1 MSMRLLDWQQLHKLM
16 LNLAEIL
23 TIIIGLLLALV
34 FVDGIRR
41 SIKTRKNKFKV
52 DLVEPSRSKIEGLED
67 IYNPSAEEAEF
78 LEELE
83 KSVEDIHIHK
93 GHGLFIINLCSKDS
107 ETFSY
112 TSLSKSLSSYRSK
125 FEDKGFFTLRD
136 STEEVLFSIINAKA
150 PGSFLEEKS
159 SSDLALVLD
168 PNKTSKVVE
177 SFDLMF
183 LVAKSLSETFSCSLL
198 DENRN
203 LLTKQM
209 LEHMRDESQEFQRQR
224 LANVS

>member
-1 MSMRLLDWQQLHKLM
+1 M

-41 SIKTRKNKFKV
+41 SIKTRKNKLKV
-52 DLVEPSRSKIEGLED
+52 DLVQPSAPEAGELED
-67 IYNPSAEEAEF
+67 ISDPIIDEAEF
-78 LEELE
+78 LDELE
-83 KSVEDIHIHK
+83 ESVEDIPILK
-93 GHGLFIINLCSKDS
+93 GHSLIIFNLCSKDN

-112 TSLSKSLSSYRSK
+112 TTLSINLSSYSFL
-125 FEDKGFFTLRD
+125 FEDKGFFTFRD
-136 STEEVLFSIINAKA
+136 NTEELLFSLINAKK
-150 PGSFLEEKS
+150 PGNFLEEKT
-159 SSDLALVLD
+159 SSDIALVLD
-168 PNKTSKVVE
+168 PSKTPKVVE

-183 LVAKSLSETFSCSLL
+183 SVAKSLSEDFSCSLL

>member
-1 MSMRLLDWQQLHKLM
+1 M

-23 TIIIGLLLALV
+23 TVIIGLLLALV

-41 SIKTRKNKFKV
+41 SVKTRKNKLKV
-52 DLVEPSRSKIEGLED
+52 DLVQPSAPETEEFEDISGPTVNETEFFDALED
-67 IYNPSAEEAEF
+67 
-78 LEELE
+78 
-83 KSVEDIHIHK
+83 SVEDIPVLK
-93 GHGLFIINLCSKDS
+93 GHSLIIFNLCSKDN

-112 TSLSKSLSSYRSK
+112 TTLSKSLSSYSFL
-125 FEDKGFFTLRD
+125 FEDKGFFTFRD
-136 STEEVLFSIINAKA
+136 NTEEILFSLINAKK
-150 PGSFLEEKS
+150 PGNFLEEKT
-159 SSDLALVLD
+159 SSDIALVLD
-168 PNKTSKVVE
+168 PSKTPKVVE

-183 LVAKSLSETFSCSLL
+183 SVAKSLSESFSCSLL

-209 LEHMRDESQEFQRQR
+209 LDHMRDESQEFQRQR

>member
-1 MSMRLLDWQQLHKLM
+1 M

-41 SIKTRKNKFKV
+41 SIKTRKNKLKV
-52 DLVEPSRSKIEGLED
+52 DLVQPSAPKPGELED
-67 IYNPSAEEAEF
+67 IPDPTIDKAEF
-78 LEELE
+78 LDELE
-83 KSVEDIHIHK
+83 ESVEDIPILK
-93 GHGLFIINLCSKDS
+93 GHSLIIFNLCSKDN

-112 TSLSKSLSSYRSK
+112 TALSKSLSSYSFL
-125 FEDKGFFTLRD
+125 FEDKGFFTFRD
-136 STEEVLFSIINAKA
+136 NTEEILFSIINAKK
-150 PGSFLEEKS
+150 PGNFLEEKT
-159 SSDLALVLD
+159 SSDIALVLD
-168 PNKTSKVVE
+168 PSKTPKVVE
-177 SFDLMF
+177 SFDIMF
-183 LVAKSLSETFSCSLL
+183 SVAKCLSEDFSCSLL

-209 LEHMRDESQEFQRQR
+209 LDHMRDESQEFQRQR

>member
-1 MSMRLLDWQQLHKLM
+1 M

-23 TIIIGLLLALV
+23 TVIIGLLLALV

-41 SIKTRKNKFKV
+41 SVKTRKNKLKV
-52 DLVEPSRSKIEGLED
+52 DLVQ
-67 IYNPSAEEAEF
+67 PSAPET
-78 LEELE
+78 EELE
-83 KSVEDIHIHK
+83 NISVPTVDETEFFDELEDSVEDIPILK
-93 GHGLFIINLCSKDS
+93 GQSLIIFNLCSKDN

-112 TSLSKSLSSYRSK
+112 TTLSKNLSSYSFL
-125 FEDKGFFTLRD
+125 FEDKGFFTFRD
-136 STEEVLFSIINAKA
+136 NTEEILFSLINAKK
-150 PGSFLEEKS
+150 PGNFLEEKT
-159 SSDLALVLD
+159 SSDIALVLD
-168 PNKTSKVVE
+168 PSKTPKVVE

-183 LVAKSLSETFSCSLL
+183 SVAKSLSEDYSCSLL

-209 LEHMRDESQEFQRQR
+209 LDHMRDESQEFQRQR

>member
-1 MSMRLLDWQQLHKLM
+1 M

-41 SIKTRKNKFKV
+41 SIKTRKNKLKV
-52 DLVEPSRSKIEGLED
+52 DLVQPSAPKAGELED
-67 IYNPSAEEAEF
+67 IPDPTIDKAEF
-78 LEELE
+78 LDELE
-83 KSVEDIHIHK
+83 ESVEDIPILK
-93 GHGLFIINLCSKDS
+93 GHSLIIFNLCSKDN

-112 TSLSKSLSSYRSK
+112 TALSKSLSSYSFL
-125 FEDKGFFTLRD
+125 FEDKGFFSFID
-136 STEEVLFSIINAKA
+136 NTEEILFSIINAKK
-150 PGSFLEEKS
+150 PGNFLEEKT
-159 SSDLALVLD
+159 SSDIALVLD
-168 PNKTSKVVE
+168 PSKTPKVVE

-183 LVAKSLSETFSCSLL
+183 SVAKSLSEDFSCSLL

>member
-1 MSMRLLDWQQLHKLM
+1 M

-41 SIKTRKNKFKV
+41 SIKTRKNKLKV
-52 DLVEPSRSKIEGLED
+52 DLVQPSAPEAGELED
-67 IYNPSAEEAEF
+67 ISDPTIDKAEF
-78 LEELE
+78 LDELE
-83 KSVEDIHIHK
+83 ESVEDIPILK
-93 GHGLFIINLCSKDS
+93 GHSLIIFNLCSKDN

-112 TSLSKSLSSYRSK
+112 IALSKSLSSYSFL
-125 FEDKGFFTLRD
+125 FEEKGFFTFRD
-136 STEEVLFSIINAKA
+136 NTEEILFSIINAKK
-150 PGSFLEEKS
+150 PGNFLEEKT
-159 SSDLALVLD
+159 SSDIALVLD
-168 PNKTSKVVE
+168 PSKTPKVVE

-183 LVAKSLSETFSCSLL
+183 SVAKSLSEDFSCSLL

>member
-1 MSMRLLDWQQLHKLM
+1 M

-23 TIIIGLLLALV
+23 TVIIGLLLALV

-41 SIKTRKNKFKV
+41 SVKTRKNKLKV
-52 DLVEPSRSKIEGLED
+52 DLVQPSVPETEELED
-67 IYNPSAEEAEF
+67 IPGPTIDETEF
-78 LEELE
+78 LDELE
-83 KSVEDIHIHK
+83 DSVEDIPILK
-93 GHGLFIINLCSKDS
+93 GHSLIIFNLSSKDN

-112 TSLSKSLSSYRSK
+112 TTLSKSLSSYSFL
-125 FEDKGFFTLRD
+125 FEDKGFFTFRD
-136 STEEVLFSIINAKA
+136 NTEEILFSIINAKK
-150 PGSFLEEKS
+150 PGNFLEEKT
-159 SSDLALVLD
+159 SSDIALVLD
-168 PNKTSKVVE
+168 PSKTPKVVE

-183 LVAKSLSETFSCSLL
+183 SGAKSLSESFSCSLL

>member
-1 MSMRLLDWQQLHKLM
+1 M

-23 TIIIGLLLALV
+23 TVIIGLLLALV

-41 SIKTRKNKFKV
+41 SVKTRKNKLKV
-52 DLVEPSRSKIEGLED
+52 DLVQPSAPETEEFEDISGPIVDETEFFDELED
-67 IYNPSAEEAEF
+67 
-78 LEELE
+78 
-83 KSVEDIHIHK
+83 SVEDIPVLK
-93 GHGLFIINLCSKDS
+93 GHSLIIFNLCSKDN
-107 ETFSY
+107 ETFSS
-112 TSLSKSLSSYRSK
+112 TTLSKSLSSYSFL
-125 FEDKGFFTLRD
+125 FEDKGFFTFRD
-136 STEEVLFSIINAKA
+136 NTEEILFSIINAKK
-150 PGSFLEEKS
+150 PGNFLEEKT
-159 SSDLALVLD
+159 SSDIALVLD
-168 PNKTSKVVE
+168 PSKTPKVVE

-183 LVAKSLSETFSCSLL
+183 SVAKSLSEDFSCSLL

>member
-1 MSMRLLDWQQLHKLM
+1 M

-41 SIKTRKNKFKV
+41 SIKTRKNKLKV
-52 DLVEPSRSKIEGLED
+52 DLVQPSAPKPGELED
-67 IYNPSAEEAEF
+67 IPDPTIDKAEF
-78 LEELE
+78 LDELE
-83 KSVEDIHIHK
+83 ESVEDIPILK
-93 GHGLFIINLCSKDS
+93 GHSLIIFNLCSKDN

-112 TSLSKSLSSYRSK
+112 TALSKSLSSYSFL
-125 FEDKGFFTLRD
+125 FEDKGFFTFRD
-136 STEEVLFSIINAKA
+136 NTEEILFSIINAKK
-150 PGSFLEEKS
+150 PGNFLEEKT
-159 SSDLALVLD
+159 SSDIALVLD
-168 PNKTSKVVE
+168 PSKTPKVVE

-183 LVAKSLSETFSCSLL
+183 SVAKSLSEDFSCNLL

>member
-1 MSMRLLDWQQLHKLM
+1 M

-23 TIIIGLLLALV
+23 TVIIGLLLALV

-41 SIKTRKNKFKV
+41 SVKTRKNKLKV
-52 DLVEPSRSKIEGLED
+52 DLVQPSVPETEELED
-67 IYNPSAEEAEF
+67 IPGPTIDETEF
-78 LEELE
+78 LDELE
-83 KSVEDIHIHK
+83 DSVEDIPILK
-93 GHGLFIINLCSKDS
+93 GHSLIIFNLSSKDN
-107 ETFSY
+107 ETFSSI
-112 TSLSKSLSSYRSK
+112 TLSKSLSSYSFL
-125 FEDKGFFTLRD
+125 FEDKGFFTFRD
-136 STEEVLFSIINAKA
+136 NTEEILFSLINAKK
-150 PGSFLEEKS
+150 PGNFLEEKT
-159 SSDLALVLD
+159 SSDIALVLD
-168 PNKTSKVVE
+168 PSKTPKVVE

-183 LVAKSLSETFSCSLL
+183 SVAKSLSEDFSCSLL

>member
-1 MSMRLLDWQQLHKLM
+1 M

-41 SIKTRKNKFKV
+41 SITTRKNKLKV
-52 DLVEPSRSKIEGLED
+52 DLVQPSAPEAGELED
-67 IYNPSAEEAEF
+67 ISDPTIEEDEF
-78 LEELE
+78 LYELE
-83 KSVEDIHIHK
+83 EYVEDIPILK
-93 GHGLFIINLCSKDS
+93 GHSLIIFNLCSKDN

-112 TSLSKSLSSYRSK
+112 TALSKSLSSYSFL
-125 FEDKGFFTLRD
+125 FEDKGFFTFRD
-136 STEEVLFSIINAKA
+136 NTEEILFSIINAKK
-150 PGSFLEEKS
+150 PGNFLEEKT
-159 SSDLALVLD
+159 SSDIALVLD
-168 PNKTSKVVE
+168 PSKTPKVVE

-183 LVAKSLSETFSCSLL
+183 SVAKSLSESFSCSLL

>member
-1 MSMRLLDWQQLHKLM
+1 M

-41 SIKTRKNKFKV
+41 SIKTRKNKLKV
-52 DLVEPSRSKIEGLED
+52 DLVQPSAPKPGELED
-67 IYNPSAEEAEF
+67 IPDPTIDKAEF
-78 LEELE
+78 LDELE
-83 KSVEDIHIHK
+83 ESVEDIPILK
-93 GHGLFIINLCSKDS
+93 GHSLIIFNLCSKDN

-112 TSLSKSLSSYRSK
+112 TALSKSLSSYSFL
-125 FEDKGFFTLRD
+125 FEDKGFFTFRD
-136 STEEVLFSIINAKA
+136 NTEEILFSLINAKK
-150 PGSFLEEKS
+150 PGNFLEEKT
-159 SSDLALVLD
+159 SSDIALVLD
-168 PNKTSKVVE
+168 PSKTPKVVE

-183 LVAKSLSETFSCSLL
+183 SVAKSLSEDFSCSLL

>member
-1 MSMRLLDWQQLHKLM
+1 M

-41 SIKTRKNKFKV
+41 SIKTRKNKLKV
-52 DLVEPSRSKIEGLED
+52 DLVQPSAPEAGELED
-67 IYNPSAEEAEF
+67 IPDPTLDKAEF
-78 LEELE
+78 LDELE
-83 KSVEDIHIHK
+83 ESVEDITVLK
-93 GHGLFIINLCSKDS
+93 GHSLIIFNLCSKDN

-112 TSLSKSLSSYRSK
+112 TALSKSLSSYSFL
-125 FEDKGFFTLRD
+125 FEDKGFFTFRD
-136 STEEVLFSIINAKA
+136 NTEEILFSIINAKK
-150 PGSFLEEKS
+150 PGNFLEEKT
-159 SSDLALVLD
+159 SSDIALVLD
-168 PNKTSKVVE
+168 PSKTPKVVE

-183 LVAKSLSETFSCSLL
+183 SVAKSLSEDFSCSLL

>member
-1 MSMRLLDWQQLHKLM
+1 M

-23 TIIIGLLLALV
+23 TVIIGLLLALV

-41 SIKTRKNKFKV
+41 SVKTRKNKIKV
-52 DLVEPSRSKIEGLED
+52 DLVQPSVPETEELED
-67 IYNPSAEEAEF
+67 IPGPTIDETEF
-78 LEELE
+78 LDELE
-83 KSVEDIHIHK
+83 DSVEDIPILK
-93 GHGLFIINLCSKDS
+93 GHSLIIFNLCSKDN

-112 TSLSKSLSSYRSK
+112 TTLSKSLSSYSFL
-125 FEDKGFFTLRD
+125 FEDKGFFTFRD
-136 STEEVLFSIINAKA
+136 NTEEILFSIINAKK
-150 PGSFLEEKS
+150 PGNFLEEKT
-159 SSDLALVLD
+159 SSDIALVLD
-168 PNKTSKVVE
+168 PSKTPKVVE

-183 LVAKSLSETFSCSLL
+183 SVAKSLSEDFSCSLL

>member
-1 MSMRLLDWQQLHKLM
+1 M

-41 SIKTRKNKFKV
+41 SIKTRKNKLKV
-52 DLVEPSRSKIEGLED
+52 DLVQPSTPKPGELED
-67 IYNPSAEEAEF
+67 IPDPTIDKAEF
-78 LEELE
+78 LDELE
-83 KSVEDIHIHK
+83 ESVEDIPILK
-93 GHGLFIINLCSKDS
+93 GHSLIIFNLCSKDN

-112 TSLSKSLSSYRSK
+112 TALSKSLSSYSFL
-125 FEDKGFFTLRD
+125 FEDKGFFTFRD
-136 STEEVLFSIINAKA
+136 NTEEILFSIINAKK
-150 PGSFLEEKS
+150 PGNFLEEKT
-159 SSDLALVLD
+159 SSDIALVLD
-168 PNKTSKVVE
+168 PSKTPKVVE

-183 LVAKSLSETFSCSLL
+183 SVAKSLSEDFSCSLL

>member
-1 MSMRLLDWQQLHKLM
+1 M

-23 TIIIGLLLALV
+23 TVIIGLLLALV

-41 SIKTRKNKFKV
+41 SVKTRKNKLKV
-52 DLVEPSRSKIEGLED
+52 DLVQ
-67 IYNPSAEEAEF
+67 PSAPET
-78 LEELE
+78 EELE
-83 KSVEDIHIHK
+83 NISVPTVDETEFFDELEDSVEDIPILK
-93 GHGLFIINLCSKDS
+93 GQSLIIFNLCSKDN

-112 TSLSKSLSSYRSK
+112 TTLSKSLSSYSFL
-125 FEDKGFFTLRD
+125 FEDKGFFTFRD
-136 STEEVLFSIINAKA
+136 NTEEILFSLINAKK
-150 PGSFLEEKS
+150 PGNFLEEKT
-159 SSDLALVLD
+159 SSDIALVLD
-168 PNKTSKVVE
+168 PSKTPKVVE

-183 LVAKSLSETFSCSLL
+183 SVAKSLSEDFSCSLL

-209 LEHMRDESQEFQRQR
+209 LDHMRDESQEFQRQR

>member
-1 MSMRLLDWQQLHKLM
+1 M

-41 SIKTRKNKFKV
+41 SIKTRKNKLKV
-52 DLVEPSRSKIEGLED
+52 DLVQPSAPEAGELED
-67 IYNPSAEEAEF
+67 IPDPIIDKAEF
-78 LEELE
+78 LDELE
-83 KSVEDIHIHK
+83 ESVEDIPILK
-93 GHGLFIINLCSKDS
+93 GHSLIIFNLCSKDN

-112 TSLSKSLSSYRSK
+112 TALSKSLSSYSFL
-125 FEDKGFFTLRD
+125 FEDKGFFTFRD
-136 STEEVLFSIINAKA
+136 NTEEILFSIINAKK
-150 PGSFLEEKS
+150 PGNFLEEKT
-159 SSDLALVLD
+159 SSDIALVLD
-168 PNKTSKVVE
+168 PSKTPKVVE

-183 LVAKSLSETFSCSLL
+183 SVAKSLSEDFSCNLL

>member
-1 MSMRLLDWQQLHKLM
+1 M

-23 TIIIGLLLALV
+23 TVIIGLLLALV

-41 SIKTRKNKFKV
+41 SVKTRKNKLKV
-52 DLVEPSRSKIEGLED
+52 DLVQPSAPETEEFEDISGPTVNETEFFDALED
-67 IYNPSAEEAEF
+67 
-78 LEELE
+78 
-83 KSVEDIHIHK
+83 SVEDIPVLK
-93 GHGLFIINLCSKDS
+93 GHSLIIFNLCSKDN

-112 TSLSKSLSSYRSK
+112 TTLSKNLSSYSFL
-125 FEDKGFFTLRD
+125 FEDKGFFTFRD
-136 STEEVLFSIINAKA
+136 NTEEILFSLINAKK
-150 PGSFLEEKS
+150 PGNFLEEKT
-159 SSDLALVLD
+159 SSDIALVLD
-168 PNKTSKVVE
+168 PSKTPKVVE

-183 LVAKSLSETFSCSLL
+183 SVAKSLSENFSCSLL

-209 LEHMRDESQEFQRQR
+209 LDHMRDESQEFQRQR

>member
-1 MSMRLLDWQQLHKLM
+1 M

-23 TIIIGLLLALV
+23 TVIIGLLLALV

-41 SIKTRKNKFKV
+41 SVKTRKNKLKV
-52 DLVEPSRSKIEGLED
+52 DLVQPSVPETEELED
-67 IYNPSAEEAEF
+67 IPGPTIDETEF
-78 LEELE
+78 LDELE
-83 KSVEDIHIHK
+83 DSVEDIPILK
-93 GHGLFIINLCSKDS
+93 GHSLIIFNLSSKDN

-112 TSLSKSLSSYRSK
+112 TTLSKSLSSYSFL
-125 FEDKGFFTLRD
+125 FEDKGFFTFRD
-136 STEEVLFSIINAKA
+136 NTEEILFSLINAKK
-150 PGSFLEEKS
+150 PGNFLEEKT
-159 SSDLALVLD
+159 SSDIALVLD
-168 PNKTSKVVE
+168 PSKTAKVVE

-183 LVAKSLSETFSCSLL
+183 SVAKSLSEDFSCSLL

-209 LEHMRDESQEFQRQR
+209 LDHMRDESQEFQRQR